1 MIQLYREVLRTLK
14 RNELLYTE
22 LTAALNKDTRTE
34 LLTHIR
40 AEFERRRNEKSI
52 EKIKYYLA
60 QGKREFHQL
69 QATLDLTGGK

>member
-1 MIQLYREVLRTLK
+1 MNL
-14 RNELLYTE
+14 NAD
-22 LTAALNKDTRTE
+22 LTVALNKDTRTE

-52 EKIKYYLA
+52 EKIKYYLS

-69 QATLDLTGGK
+69 QGTLDLTGGKLKSNKT

>member
-22 LTAALNKDTRTE
+22 LTTALNKDTRTE
-34 LLTHIR
+34 LSTHIH

-69 QATLDLTGGK
+69 QATLDLTRGK